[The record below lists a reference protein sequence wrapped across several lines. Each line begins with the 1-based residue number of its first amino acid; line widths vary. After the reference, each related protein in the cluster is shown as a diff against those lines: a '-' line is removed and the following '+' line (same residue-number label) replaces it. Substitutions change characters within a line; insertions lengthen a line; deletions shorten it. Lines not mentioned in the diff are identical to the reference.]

1 MVPPNFFVTG
11 DMTHEKYLPDMKG
24 MQMTQMNQMG
34 VQQQRRPPLMAV
46 PNQMAP
52 QQPAGEEAG
61 GELTVQQQQNIQ
73 NMMDCGLTLTGQP
86 MQGTAIQGVSSINAA
101 GVVQGGP
108 GTGPTPIA
116 PAGGGQPDTHCRK
129 NLQKM
134 LGISP
139 SDIDKYSRIFFPV
152 TFICFS
158 LMYWII
164 YLHVSDEIA
173 DDLVMLNP

>member
-1 MVPPNFFVTG
+1 
-11 DMTHEKYLPDMKG
+11 MKE
-24 MQMTQMNQMG
+24 MQMTQMNQM
-34 VQQQRRPPLMAV
+34 QMQQRRQTIV
-46 PNQMAP
+46 PANAAALGAP
-52 QQPAGEEAG
+52 TEPIE

-86 MQGTAIQGVSSINAA
+86 MQGTAIQGVSAVNAS
-101 GVVQGGP
+101 
-108 GTGPTPIA
+108 A
-116 PAGGGQPDTHCRK
+116 PAVGAAQTAAPVAPIGQQSEHCRK

-152 TFICFS
+152 SFICFN

-164 YLHVSDEIA
+164 YLHVSDEVA
-173 DDLVMLNP
+173 PDLVPLNV

>member
-1 MVPPNFFVTG
+1 MAH
-11 DMTHEKYLPDMKG
+11 DKYLANMKAN
-24 MQMTQMNQMG
+24 MSPAVN
-34 VQQQRRPPLMAV
+34 RRPQMVV
-46 PNQMAP
+46 PAQAAALGAP
-52 QQPAGEEAG
+52 GEVG
-61 GELTVQQQQNIQ
+61 DPGELTVQQQQNIQ

-86 MQGTAIQGVSSINAA
+86 MQGTAIQGVSAVNAG
-101 GVVQGGP
+101 GVPVSGA
-108 GTGPTPIA
+108 GPTPVA
-116 PAGGGQPDTHCRK
+116 PVGGGQPPEHCRK

-152 TFICFS
+152 TFICFN

-173 DDLVMLNP
+173 RDLVMLNP

>member
-1 MVPPNFFVTG
+1 MSH
-11 DMTHEKYLPDMKG
+11 DKYLEMQNAKE
-24 MQMTQMNQMG
+24 MQMTSMAQIQA
-34 VQQQRRPPLMAV
+34 RRQTMIPANAAALGAPGAV
-46 PNQMAP
+46 E
-52 QQPAGEEAG
+52 GD

-86 MQGTAIQGVSSINAA
+86 MQGTAIQGVSAVNAA
-101 GVVQGGP
+101 GVSVGGGP
-108 GTGPTPIA
+108 GPTPVA
-116 PAGGGQPDTHCRK
+116 PIGGQPEHCRK

-152 TFICFS
+152 SFVCFN

-164 YLHVSDEIA
+164 YLHVSDEVA
-173 DDLVMLNP
+173 PDLVMLNG

>member
-1 MVPPNFFVTG
+1 
-11 DMTHEKYLPDMKG
+11 MKE
-24 MQMTQMNQMG
+24 MQMTQMNQM
-34 VQQQRRPPLMAV
+34 QMQQRRQTIV
-46 PNQMAP
+46 PANAAALGAP
-52 QQPAGEEAG
+52 TEPIE

-86 MQGTAIQGVSSINAA
+86 MQGTAIQGVSAVNASGPTVGA
-101 GVVQGGP
+101 AVSGGGP
-108 GTGPTPIA
+108 GPTPIA
-116 PAGGGQPDTHCRK
+116 PVGQSEHCRK

-152 TFICFS
+152 SFICFN

-164 YLHVSDEIA
+164 YMHVSDEVA
-173 DDLVMLNP
+173 PDLVLLNV

>member
-1 MVPPNFFVTG
+1 MAH
-11 DMTHEKYLPDMKG
+11 DKYLSNMKAN
-24 MQMTQMNQMG
+24 MMSPAVN
-34 VQQQRRPPLMAV
+34 RRPTMVV
-46 PNQMAP
+46 PAQAAALGAP
-52 QQPAGEEAG
+52 GEVGDAGD
-61 GELTVQQQQNIQ
+61 LTVQQQQNIQ

-86 MQGTAIQGVSSINAA
+86 MQGTAIQGVSAVNA
-101 GVVQGGP
+101 GTVPVSGG
-108 GTGPTPIA
+108 GPTPVA
-116 PAGGGQPDTHCRK
+116 SVGAQPPEHCRK

-152 TFICFS
+152 SFICFN

-173 DDLVMLNP
+173 RDLVMLNP

>member
-1 MVPPNFFVTG
+1 MLKYSKLLLDNIPT
-11 DMTHEKYLPDMKG
+11 EKYLESMKE
-24 MQMTQMNQMG
+24 MQMTQMNPMQM
-34 VQQQRRPPLMAV
+34 QARRQTMV
-46 PNQMAP
+46 PANAAALGAP
-52 QQPAGEEAG
+52 GGEIE

-86 MQGTAIQGVSSINAA
+86 MQGTAIQGVSAVNAGSVA
-101 GVVQGGP
+101 GGGGP
-108 GTGPTPIA
+108 GPTPIA
-116 PAGGGQPDTHCRK
+116 PMGQQPEHCRK

-152 TFICFS
+152 SFICFN

-164 YLHVSDEIA
+164 YLHVSDEVA
-173 DDLVMLNP
+173 PDLVMLDA

>member
-1 MVPPNFFVTG
+1 MPHDKYLENLKEMEMANMVP
-11 DMTHEKYLPDMKG
+11 
-24 MQMTQMNQMG
+24 MN
-34 VQQQRRPPLMAV
+34 RRPPMSV
-46 PNQMAP
+46 PASAAAIGAP
-52 QQPAGEEAG
+52 GEVNE

-86 MQGTAIQGVSSINAA
+86 MQGTAIQGVSAVSAI
-101 GVVQGGP
+101 GGGSGP
-108 GTGPTPIA
+108 VSGPGPTPVAPIA
-116 PAGGGQPDTHCRK
+116 QQPEHCRK

-152 TFICFS
+152 SYICFN

-173 DDLVMLNP
+173 PDLMMLHP